1 MSLMPRFA
9 LVREWERQREGLMAF
24 MEEASR
30 CLTTTT
36 MTTTR
41 GVKGMVFMPDNSPA
55 VGADV
60 VVWGPRGERSAR
72 NTTTS
77 LQVTAH
83 GGHTSQRQLG
93 LIVHNWH

>member
-1 MSLMPRFA
+1 MRLMADVACARFA

-30 CLTTTT
+30 CLATTTVTAT

-41 GVKGMVFMPDNSPA
+41 GVKGMVFMPDNSPG

-60 VVWGPRGERSAR
+60 VVWGPEGERSAR

-77 LQVTAH
+77 TQVTI
-83 GGHTSQRQLG
+83 TL
-93 LIVHNWH
+93 